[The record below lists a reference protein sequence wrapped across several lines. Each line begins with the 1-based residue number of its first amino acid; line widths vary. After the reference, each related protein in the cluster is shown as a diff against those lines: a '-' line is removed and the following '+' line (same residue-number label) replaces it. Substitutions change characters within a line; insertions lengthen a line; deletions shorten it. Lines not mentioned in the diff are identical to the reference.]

1 MVPDYSGHTDA
12 DREEN
17 AGAIAAV
24 IIGVVIMLVFVGF
37 LLYNYMMKKK
47 AREMNSARNGQ
58 PHILVNQTDRSNKAP
73 D

>member
-1 MVPDYSGHTDA
+1 VVPDYSGHTDS

-24 IIGVVIMLVFVGF
+24 IIGVVLMLVFVGF

-47 AREMNSARNGQ
+47 AREMNSARNG
-58 PHILVNQTDRSNKAP
+58 
-73 D
+73 